1 MNFVKTFFLLSFALI
16 VMDLHGQGKETVI
29 AFGSCDDEDRPQEMW
44 SDIVKLKPAI
54 WIWGGDNIYADS
66 GDTLE
71 LKKRYKKQASDP
83 VYQKLLTMCPITG
96 TWDDHDYG
104 TNDGGKFWPHKDES
118 KKYAMEFLKIPK
130 SDPAWHRPGIYTSTE
145 IKDGKT
151 KIKIINLDTR
161 YFRDTIT
168 KVSYKPEGSE
178 KNEYKYEPNKT
189 GDVLGEA
196 QWKWLEDE
204 LKNSKATVNI
214 INSSIDVIPEEHR
227 FEKWANLP
235 MARERLLKLLSD
247 SKKKVI
253 LISGDRHIAEFSKI
267 QLPGAKYPLYEFTSS
282 GITHTWPQKWEEK
295 NRYRVGELIIEK
307 NFGLIL
313 IRQSKGTTNV
323 RMEVRGKDGAV
334 FEQTSFSF
342 ED

>member
-1 MNFVKTFFLLSFALI
+1 MKFVQIFVLVGLAL
-16 VMDLHGQGKETVI
+16 VWLDSQGQKKETVI
-29 AFGSCDDEDRPQEMW
+29 AFGSCDDDDRPQEMW
-44 SDIVKLKPAI
+44 NDIVKLKPAI

-71 LKKRYKKQASDP
+71 LKRRYQKQASDP
-83 VYQKLLTMCPITG
+83 VYQKLLAICPITG

-104 TNDGGKFWPHKDES
+104 MNDGGKFWPHKDEA
-118 KKYAMEFLKIPK
+118 KKMAMKFLHLPK
-130 SDPAWHRPGIYTSTE
+130 NDPAWHRPGIYNSTE
-145 IKDGKT
+145 IKDGNT

-161 YFRDTIT
+161 YFRDTIM
-168 KVSYKPEGSE
+168 KVYYKPEGSE
-178 KNEYKYEPNKT
+178 TKEFKYEPNKT

-204 LKNSKATVNI
+204 LRKSNATVNI
-214 INSSIDVIPEEHR
+214 VNSSIDVIPEEHR

-235 MARERLLKLLSD
+235 AARERFLKLLSD
-247 SKKKVI
+247 SKKKII
-253 LISGDRHIAEFSKI
+253 LVSGDRHIAEFSKI
-267 QLPGAKYPLYEFTSS
+267 QLPGSKYPLYEFTSS

-295 NRYRVGELIIEK
+295 NRYRIGRLIIEK

-313 IRQSKGTTNV
+313 ISQSKGKTNV
-323 RMEVRGKDGAV
+323 RMEVRGKDDAV